1 MQKMDDGITAQV
13 EYAYVAQEPDELN
26 LTVGDIVK
34 KCVQKEDGWMEGTLA
49 GKRGMFPDNFVK
61 VIKKVSFESVAQ
73 TPRILVQYYCSYCQT
88 LEN

>member
-1 MQKMDDGITAQV
+1 MDDGITAQV

-61 VIKKVSFESVAQ
+61 VIKKVSLPSV
-73 TPRILVQYYCSYCQT
+73 V
-88 LEN
+88 